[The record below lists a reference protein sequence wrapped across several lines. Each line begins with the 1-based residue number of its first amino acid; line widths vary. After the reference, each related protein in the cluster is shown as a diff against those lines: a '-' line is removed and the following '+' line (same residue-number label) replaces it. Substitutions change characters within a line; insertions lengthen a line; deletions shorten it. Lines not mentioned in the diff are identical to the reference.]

1 MDAPPQLPSTTSSG
15 ISASGTL
22 SDAAASL
29 LNLFLFLFSTS
40 FSQSYHIPTGAPSS
54 VLHSARHHPSL
65 GISSHSHGEVMP
77 GLFHDASGKVAHEV
91 RHVYIHACLHALEV
105 AWGRGFVAHD
115 LGVPARTLV
124 RLPEV
129 ATRWVRSL
137 HLIRILK
144 HMYIFPSFDVCAHI
158 LL

>member
-1 MDAPPQLPSTTSSG
+1 
-15 ISASGTL
+15 
-22 SDAAASL
+22 
-29 LNLFLFLFSTS
+29 
-40 FSQSYHIPTGAPSS
+40 
-54 VLHSARHHPSL
+54 
-65 GISSHSHGEVMP
+65 MP

-105 AWGRGFVAHD
+105 AWGRGFVAHACLRALEVAWGRGFVAHD

-137 HLIRILK
+137 HLK
-144 HMYIFPSFDVCAHI
+144 DDWSV
-158 LL
+158 

>member
-1 MDAPPQLPSTTSSG
+1 
-15 ISASGTL
+15 
-22 SDAAASL
+22 
-29 LNLFLFLFSTS
+29 
-40 FSQSYHIPTGAPSS
+40 
-54 VLHSARHHPSL
+54 
-65 GISSHSHGEVMP
+65 MP

-137 HLIRILK
+137 HLI
-144 HMYIFPSFDVCAHI
+144 PSLASRSSTQFRTSLVYPF
-158 LL
+158 L

>member
-1 MDAPPQLPSTTSSG
+1 
-15 ISASGTL
+15 
-22 SDAAASL
+22 
-29 LNLFLFLFSTS
+29 
-40 FSQSYHIPTGAPSS
+40 
-54 VLHSARHHPSL
+54 
-65 GISSHSHGEVMP
+65 MP

-91 RHVYIHACLHALEV
+91 RHVYIHACLHALEA

-137 HLIRILK
+137 HLIPEAMDSLVPSGK
-144 HMYIFPSFDVCAHI
+144 YIASAFRV
-158 LL
+158 